1 MNILKDWKAKLES
14 AYSFMLEYSTKTMC
28 PTYNSIWHIS
38 LLLIILIYPGKDSC
52 GGDSGGPMV
61 VRKPSGSWYQA
72 GIVSFGPKR
81 CGIGRPGV
89 YTKVSKYLDWIRNT
103 LEP

>member
-1 MNILKDWKAKLES
+1 MGFRQHWKKNPARS
-14 AYSFMLEYSTKTMC
+14 AHTAENSHYSFFNVSYTWYK
-28 PTYNSIWHIS
+28 Y
-38 LLLIILIYPGKDSC
+38 LLLIILIYLGKDSC

-89 YTKVSKYLDWIRNT
+89 YTKVSKYLDWIRNS